1 MTLVKNGL
9 EKRIAAAKRGQ
20 VGDVNWTA
28 HILETLCDMYLE
40 DYIRICLP
48 DIDSRKEERLI
59 KNLGMDDFQ
68 ARYTT
73 FGEVCQ
79 MINEKWPGAA
89 KGELPDEKLKEAL
102 AYLVPVRWEE
112 EF

>member
-20 VGDVNWTA
+20 IGDVNWTD

-48 DIDSRKEERLI
+48 DIDPRREERLI

-79 MINEKWPGAA
+79 MINEKWPGAT